1 MNQTQTTETTPSIHL
16 TSEYGAAAQELDA
29 LWHDAAMLENHA
41 ESLDWQN
48 EDANERAAA
57 AWNVY
62 EEARQT
68 VAVRQR
74 LAQMR
79 AEEMRR
85 EHAARRYQS
94 AALAN
99 LDPRVNTRRG
109 KSKMWK

>member
-1 MNQTQTTETTPSIHL
+1 MDATTETTALHL
-16 TSEYGAAAQELDA
+16 TSEYGAAAHELDE
-29 LWHDAAMLENHA
+29 LFHDWTVLSNHA

>member
-16 TSEYGAAAQELDA
+16 TSEYGDAARELDA

-62 EEARQT
+62 ENERMAAL
-68 VAVRQR
+68 VAVATERDK
-74 LAQMR
+74 LA
-79 AEEMRR
+79 AEQAR
-85 EHAARRYQS
+85 ARRVEMY
-94 AALAN
+94 ALEASH
-99 LDPRVNTRRG
+99 V
-109 KSKMWK
+109 